1 MFMKNSKNRALTK
14 LKRIEGH
21 LSESRLEQMIDAKV
35 LHVIKNHPSPDYMKI
50 TNINEMLNYLGDI
63 VQQIYRFGLS
73 PSKNLSHHQAIAQG
87 VYILEKTDDF
97 DSLYMHVLDD
107 PEKGTEAII
116 QSLVAT
122 IINQARK
129 NYVTGILCQEI
140 NPWDSELIMDMTQ
153 ILLAELKPHFPLH
166 MQNLPDTM
174 FLKSLPA
181 LILTKIQENETVIK
195 LLSR

>member
-1 MFMKNSKNRALTK
+1 MKNFKNQALIK
-14 LKRIEGH
+14 LKKIEDH
-21 LSESRLEQMIDAKV
+21 LSENRLEQMIDSKV
-35 LHVIKNHPSPDYMKI
+35 LHVIKDYPSPDYMKI
-50 TNINEMLNYLGDI
+50 TNLNELLNYIGGF
-63 VQQIYRFGLS
+63 VQQIYRFGLN
-73 PSKNLSHHQAIAQG
+73 PSKTLSHHQAIAQG
-87 VYILEKTDDF
+87 IYILEKTDDF

-107 PEKGTEAII
+107 PDKGIETII

-129 NYVTGILCQEI
+129 NYVTGFLCQEI
-140 NPWDSELIMDMTQ
+140 DPWDFELIFDMTK

-174 FLKSLPA
+174 FLKSLPV
-181 LILTKIQENETVIK
+181 LILTKIQENGTVIN